1 MLTFLPIH
9 VYTFSRFCC
18 WMIWPLRFMLR
29 FPLEWRAQAHTPE
42 VQHIH
47 PAKTENDRMHLKTIK
62 FVVWKRLYAVKFNL
76 NAKTFYS
83 LLAVPFG
90 IFCSFPGGAMRGFDI
105 LIILTNAYYV
115 RGEQVAGCYIFKFIS
130 CEFCRNF
137 QTYYSQADKI
147 KQLKASM
154 SFNKSYIFCSR
165 KIIHLNIRAN
175 TPHLLLYLWSGNLII
190 KCLILSY

>member
-1 MLTFLPIH
+1 MRQNIQMTHFHLCMQMDERGSAAKKLKWNFTLTGVSI
-9 VYTFSRFCC
+9 VSC
-18 WMIWPLRFMLR
+18 
-29 FPLEWRAQAHTPE
+29 
-42 VQHIH
+42 
-47 PAKTENDRMHLKTIK
+47 
-62 FVVWKRLYAVKFNL
+62 
-76 NAKTFYS
+76 
-83 LLAVPFG
+83 G
-90 IFCSFPGGAMRGFDI
+90 RGFDI